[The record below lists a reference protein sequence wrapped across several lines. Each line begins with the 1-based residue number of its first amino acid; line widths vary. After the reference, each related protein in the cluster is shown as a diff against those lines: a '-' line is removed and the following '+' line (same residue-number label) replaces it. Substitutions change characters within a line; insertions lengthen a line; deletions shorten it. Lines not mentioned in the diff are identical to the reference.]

1 MIVCRSLTPK
11 TSFEA
16 RLFSL
21 GLMGQPQGNGFS
33 HYPPAATLRESA
45 VILLEAIFIN

>member
-16 RLFSL
+16 SLFSL
-21 GLMGQPQGNGFS
+21 GLMGQPEGNFFAY
-33 HYPPAATLRESA
+33 YPPAGALPR
-45 VILLEAIFIN
+45 

>member
-16 RLFSL
+16 SLFSL
-21 GLMGQPQGNGFS
+21 GLMGQPEGNGFS
-33 HYPPAATLRESA
+33 HYTPAGTLPR
-45 VILLEAIFIN
+45 